1 MRRVATLLA
10 VAGAGTAVALAP
22 GRQDEP
28 TPILPPEP
36 VVPSRIDLPP
46 TNFTQPVAGG
56 EVKFEM
62 VYVPGGEFLMGSPE
76 SEPGREANEGPQRR
90 VRVRPFWLA
99 KCEVSWDEY
108 YQFWKDEKLFKT
120 DEVPEELA
128 AKLKPDAITRPTNTY
143 VDELYDHGR
152 EGHPALCM
160 SHHAAMVYC
169 HWLRWKTKRGYRLP
183 TEAEWEYAC
192 RAGSTGP
199 YGLEPG
205 EKLEDHAW
213 FKATSATAEHADP
226 NSRRVED
233 KQPTTHKI
241 GTKNANR
248 LGLHDMHGNVA
259 EWCLDQY
266 DPKYFEKL
274 PADRAVEGPVV
285 RPTGE
290 KWSNVVRGGS
300 WADAAE
306 QLRSASRRPSHPTWI
321 KDDPQLPTSIW
332 WLTKMDVVGF
342 RVCLPVEEY
351 PDLVGVK
358 PAVVKKNEPSEAG
371 IRRKRRK

>member
-1 MRRVATLLA
+1 MNRIATLLIVA
-10 VAGAGTAVALAP
+10 VAGIVAALAP
-22 GRQDEP
+22 ARQDEP
-28 TPILPPEP
+28 TAVIPPSPAVPARLDLAPQPFVQPIPG
-36 VVPSRIDLPP
+36 SD
-46 TNFTQPVAGG
+46 
-56 EVKFEM
+56 VKFEM
-62 VYVPGGEFLMGSPE
+62 VYVPGGEFTMGSPE
-76 SEPGREANEGPQRR
+76 DEPGREVNEGPRR
-90 VRVRPFWLA
+90 KVIVRPFWLA
-99 KCEVSWDEY
+99 RCEVTWDEY

-128 AKLKPDAITRPTNTY
+128 TTLKPDAITRPTNTY

-152 EGHPALCM
+152 DGHPALCM

-192 RAGSTGP
+192 RAGHDSP
-199 YGLEPG
+199 YGFGPS
-205 EKLEDHAW
+205 EKLEDYAW
-213 FKATSATAEHADP
+213 FKVNSATAEHADA

-233 KQPTTHKI
+233 RQPTTHKV
-241 GTKNANR
+241 GTKKPNTF
-248 LGLHDMHGNVA
+248 GLHDMHGNVA

-266 DPKYFEKL
+266 DPKYFDRL
-274 PADRAVEGPVV
+274 PADKPALGPVV
-285 RPTGE
+285 KPTGE

-300 WADAAE
+300 WADARE
-306 QLRSASRRPSHPTWI
+306 QLRSAARRPSHPTWI

-351 PDLVGVK
+351 PELVGVK

-371 IRRKRRK
+371 IRRRKAK